1 MSKTLATILTL
12 YLYFYSGVK
21 MWRLFVLVSS
31 VCLCA
36 IPALPLE
43 TEETE
48 DVQDPGQY
56 LNSFLVQVE
65 KREIAEQVAAQHG
78 FAILNEVIPFII

>member
-1 MSKTLATILTL
+1 
-12 YLYFYSGVK
+12 

-36 IPALPLE
+36 IPALPLV

-65 KREIAEQVAAQHG
+65 KREIAEQIAAQHG
-78 FAILNEVIPFII
+78 FAILNEVNNPG